1 MPPARG
7 SAPGLITFTSDFG
20 DGWYA
25 GAMKGAA
32 LKVNPRVAVID
43 LTHGISAMNVLE
55 GAFALAAGCD
65 AFPDGAVHVAV
76 VDPGVGTS
84 RRGVVVET
92 DRFHFVGPDNG
103 LLSLAAPPSRIERA
117 FVLKN
122 PRFFRTSPSATFHG
136 RDIFAP
142 VAAHLTLGVDAA
154 EMGPLAGAIEQLGLP
169 EVRVGLIPDVG
180 GTTRLMRT
188 IGPAWAKELILT
200 GRLATAEEARAMG
213 LVHYV
218 ADEGDL
224 IPRARALLE
233 AIGKNA
239 PLAVGVAK
247 RLIDRA
253 QGLDKQS
260 GLELEAM
267 GQSTLLT
274 TEDFREGA
282 AALLER
288 REPKFKGR

>member
-1 MPPARG
+1 MAESLVQSELEAGILTVTMNRPEKRNALNGDLLEALGEALERARADADVRSILLRGTGKAFSAGIDAAWLG
-7 SAPGLITFTSDFG
+7 SSTAGSGLTLADFRSFVG
-20 DGWYA
+20 TLQGRFNLMESLEKPIV
-25 GAMKGAA
+25 GA
-32 LKVNPRVAVID
+32 I
-43 LTHGISAMNVLE
+43 HGHCIGLGLE
-55 GAFALAAGCD
+55 LALACD
-65 AFPDGAVHVAV
+65 F
-76 VDPGVGTS
+76 
-84 RRGVVVET
+84 
-92 DRFHFVGPDNG
+92 
-103 LLSLAAPPSRIERA
+103 RI
-117 FVLKN
+117 V
-122 PRFFRTSPSATFHG
+122 T
-136 RDIFAP
+136 RDAR
-142 VAAHLTLGVDAA
+142 
-154 EMGPLAGAIEQLGLP
+154 LGLP

-188 IGPAWAKELILT
+188 VGPAWAKELILT
-200 GRLATAEEARAMG
+200 GRLATAEEAHAMG

-218 ADEGDL
+218 VEEGDL
-224 IPRARALLE
+224 VPRSRALLE
-233 AIGKNA
+233 QISKNA

-282 AALLER
+282 SALLER